1 MMKKLVIFGLIAIF
15 LLSGCEQLKE
25 LYGIQPSGEEEY
37 VPLEEIKI
45 EEDTEDVTDLPPL
58 PPEGEEITED
68 DELLEEIIETEEELP
83 EEIIEI
89 IEGLEEQE
97 EIEIIEIIEELE
109 EVTEIIEEEPK
120 GEAKV
125 LIVKET
131 DLVSLKPQA
140 SDPDKDALV
149 FSYTTP
155 IDDEGKWETT
165 YGDAGEYTI
174 TLTASDGELSAA
186 KDILIIVNKKEE
198 VPVIN
203 EALPA
208 EESLTSKE
216 NSELEFSVVASD
228 LNKDALIYSW
238 QLDGEESSTEKSY
251 TYNLGYDD
259 AGQHT
264 VRIIVSDGVADTSQ
278 EWSITV
284 ENVNRKPVLDK
295 ISDIKA
301 KETEVI
307 VLEPIAADLDKED
320 TLTFSIDNDN
330 FKQVNGRF
338 EWQTTYDNSG
348 AYTVIITASDGKD
361 EVSQEVEIT
370 IGNVNRPPV
379 IEDII
384 LE

>member
-15 LLSGCEQLKE
+15 LLSGCGQLKE

-45 EEDTEDVTDLPPL
+45 EEEITEFPPL
-58 PPEGEEITED
+58 PPEGEEITE
-68 DELLEEIIETEEELP
+68 EPVEEIIEIIEEIDEELP

-89 IEGLEEQE
+89 IEEIDEEPE
-97 EIEIIEIIEELE
+97 EIEIIEIIEE
-109 EVTEIIEEEPK
+109 IDEEPK

-140 SDPDKDALV
+140 SDPDKDKLV

-155 IDDEGKWETT
+155 INNEGKWETT

-186 KDILIIVNKKEE
+186 KDVLIIVNKKEE

-203 EALPA
+203 KALP
-208 EESLTSKE
+208 EEDVLTSKE
-216 NSELEFSVVASD
+216 NSKLEFSVVASD
-228 LNKDALIYSW
+228 LNKDILIYSW
-238 QLDGEESSTEKSY
+238 ELDGEEASTEKSY
-251 TYNLGYDD
+251 TYDLGYDD
-259 AGQHT
+259 AGKHT
-264 VRIIVSDGVADTSQ
+264 VGIIVSDGVSDTSQ
-278 EWSITV
+278 TWSITV

-295 ISDIKA
+295 ISDIQA

-307 VLEPIAADLDKED
+307 ILEPIASDPDKED
-320 TLTFSIDNDN
+320 ELTFSINNDN
-330 FKQVNGRF
+330 FRQVDGRF
-338 EWQTTYDNSG
+338 EWGTSYDNSG
-348 AYTVIITASDGKD
+348 EYTVTITASDGED
-361 EVSQEVEIT
+361 EVSQEVKIT
-370 IGNVNRPPV
+370 IENVNRPPV

>member
-45 EEDTEDVTDLPPL
+45 EEDIEGVTELPPL
-58 PPEGEEITED
+58 PPAGEEITED

-89 IEGLEEQE
+89 IEELEEPE

-109 EVTEIIEEEPK
+109 EPEEEPK

-140 SDPDKDALV
+140 SDPDEDKLV

-155 IDDEGKWETT
+155 IDTEGKWETT

-203 EALPA
+203 EALP
-208 EESLTSKE
+208 EGNTLTSKE

-228 LNKDALIYSW
+228 LNKDPLVYSW
-238 QLDGEESSTEKSY
+238 ELDGEETSTEKSY
-251 TYNLGYDD
+251 VYDLGYDD
-259 AGQHT
+259 AGKHT
-264 VRIIVSDGVADTSQ
+264 MRIIVSDGVADTSQ

-284 ENVNRKPVLDK
+284 ENVNRKPVMDK
-295 ISDIKA
+295 LSDIQA

-320 TLTFSIDNDN
+320 TLTFSIDDAN
-330 FKQVNGRF
+330 FRQIDGRF

-348 AYTVIITASDGKD
+348 EYTVTITASDGED

>member
-1 MMKKLVIFGLIAIF
+1 MMKKLVIFGLIAMF

-37 VPLEEIKI
+37 VPLEEIKM
-45 EEDTEDVTDLPPL
+45 EEDITELPPL
-58 PPEGEEITED
+58 PPGGEEITED
-68 DELLEEIIETEEELP
+68 DESV

-89 IEGLEEQE
+89 EEE
-97 EIEIIEIIEELE
+97 FPEEIIEIIEELE
-109 EVTEIIEEEPK
+109 ETEEVPK

-140 SDPDKDALV
+140 SDPDEDKLV

-155 IDDEGKWETT
+155 IDSEGKWKTT

-203 EALPA
+203 KALP
-208 EESLTSKE
+208 EGDTLTSKE

-228 LNKDALIYSW
+228 LNKDPLVYSW
-238 QLDGEESSTEKSY
+238 RLDGEERSTEKSY
-251 TYNLGYDD
+251 TYDLGYDD
-259 AGQHT
+259 AGKHT
-264 VRIIVSDGVADTSQ
+264 VRITVSDGVADTSQ

-301 KETEVI
+301 KETGII
-307 VLEPIAADLDKED
+307 VLEPIAADPDKED
-320 TLTFSIDNDN
+320 ELTFSIDNDN
-330 FKQVNGRF
+330 FRQVDGRF

-348 AYTVIITASDGKD
+348 EYTVTITVSDGED

-370 IGNVNRPPV
+370 VENVNRAPV

>member
-45 EEDTEDVTDLPPL
+45 EEETELPPL
-58 PPEGEEITED
+58 PPAGEEITED
-68 DELLEEIIETEEELP
+68 NLEEIIETGEETEEELP

-89 IEGLEEQE
+89 IEGLEETE
-97 EIEIIEIIEELE
+97 EIEIIEIIEEPE

-203 EALPA
+203 EALPG
-208 EESLTSKE
+208 EETLTSKE

-238 QLDGEESSTEKSY
+238 RLDGEEKSTEKSY

-295 ISDIKA
+295 ISDIKV

-320 TLTFSIDNDN
+320 TLIFSIDNDN
-330 FKQVNGRF
+330 FRQIDGRF
-338 EWQTTYDNSG
+338 EWETNYDNSG
-348 AYTVIITASDGKD
+348 EYTVTITASDGKD

-384 LE
+384 LG

>member
-45 EEDTEDVTDLPPL
+45 EEDIEGVTELPPL
-58 PPEGEEITED
+58 PPAGEEITED

-89 IEGLEEQE
+89 IE
-97 EIEIIEIIEELE
+97 ELE
-109 EVTEIIEEEPK
+109 EPEEEPK

-140 SDPDKDALV
+140 SDPDEDKLV

-155 IDDEGKWETT
+155 IDTEGKWETT

-203 EALPA
+203 EALP
-208 EESLTSKE
+208 EGNTLTSKE

-228 LNKDALIYSW
+228 LNKDPLVYSW
-238 QLDGEESSTEKSY
+238 ELDGEETSTEKSY
-251 TYNLGYDD
+251 VYDLGYDD
-259 AGQHT
+259 AGKHT
-264 VRIIVSDGVADTSQ
+264 MRIIVSDGVADTSQ

-284 ENVNRKPVLDK
+284 ENVNRKPVMDK
-295 ISDIKA
+295 LSDIQA

-320 TLTFSIDNDN
+320 TLTFSIDDAN
-330 FKQVNGRF
+330 FRQIDGRF

-348 AYTVIITASDGKD
+348 EYTVTITASDGED